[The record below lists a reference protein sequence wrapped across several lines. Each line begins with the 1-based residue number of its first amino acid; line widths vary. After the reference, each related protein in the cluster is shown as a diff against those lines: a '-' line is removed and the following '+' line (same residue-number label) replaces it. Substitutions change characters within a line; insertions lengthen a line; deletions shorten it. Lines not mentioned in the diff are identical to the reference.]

1 MIPTEDSKAL
11 VRLLAFNIA
20 KDFKQA
26 EELLQWAYK
35 EVDGEW
41 VSQTQMTMRDIIAR
55 HTPDRIDYN
64 AVVQM
69 WNGTMSRNVPKI
81 TKVTTGRMDK
91 IKLRVNNDMG
101 GWKNAK
107 GILGEC
113 FRRINASD
121 FCNGENTNHW
131 TATFDW
137 FFSNDKNWTKVM
149 EGNYDNRRGKTD
161 LEKMHDEIAKADA
174 YYEQRYGKPAGP
186 NGNTAGRGYDGPDEQ

>member
-11 VRLLAFNIA
+11 VRLLAFA
-20 KDFKQA
+20 MAGDYTEA
-26 EELLQWAYK
+26 EELIRWAYK
-35 EVDGEW
+35 GCNGTADAE
-41 VSQTQMTMRDIIAR
+41 IITEHPA
-55 HTPDRIDYN
+55 TDRIDYN

-81 TKVTTGRMDK
+81 TKVTPGRMDK

-107 GILGEC
+107 GILEEC
-113 FRRINASD
+113 FQRINASD

-186 NGNTAGRGYDGPDEQ
+186 NGNPAGRGYDGPDEQ